1 MHNLRVYIPYFESDL
16 QELPLFLGR
25 DGRDVPGS
33 SSTLVSTTLVTVSV
47 YLSSTD
53 HHGLV
58 ALSPHHT
65 TTTTTTTT
73 TTSTTT
79 TPRLTA
85 SFPAQPGYAGTRKV
99 KPVWI

>member
-16 QELPLFLGR
+16 QELPSFLGR

-58 ALSPHHT
+58 SLSPHHT
-65 TTTTTTTT
+65 TTTTTNT
-73 TTSTTT
+73 TTT

-85 SFPAQPGYAGTRKV
+85 SFPAQPG
-99 KPVWI
+99 